1 MGIIRLQG
9 KAMAEMKPFLKMIGY
24 QVSDNG
30 NIRAIMTY
38 KHCGWV
44 TPNGELMPEGK
55 KSFIYIPPSQY
66 NMKFSHWL
74 SEDEKERFLQS
85 EYYKTHEPMTNEQL
99 YGKKYLKRQE
109 YLKRKEIN
117 KELK

>member
-1 MGIIRLQG
+1 MIRLQG
-9 KAMAEMKPFLKMIGY
+9 KAMAERKPFLKMVGY

-44 TPNGELMPEGK
+44 TRNGEPMSEGK
-55 KSFIYIPPSQY
+55 KSSIYIPTSQY
-66 NMKFSHWL
+66 GMKFSHWL

-99 YGKKYLKRQE
+99 YGKN
-109 YLKRKEIN
+109 YLKRKEQGY
-117 KELK
+117 L